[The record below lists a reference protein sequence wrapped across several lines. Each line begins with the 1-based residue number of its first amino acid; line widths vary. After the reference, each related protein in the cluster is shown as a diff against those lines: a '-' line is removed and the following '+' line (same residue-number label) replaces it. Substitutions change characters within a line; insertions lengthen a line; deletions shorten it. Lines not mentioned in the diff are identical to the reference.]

1 MKLLVT
7 HEVDAN
13 GVFCEGCIHYMNSR
27 PDPETGRTAPVCTLF
42 HEFLAPDLHG
52 RLFRCE
58 ACLESEERANKVA
71 ASAARLSEECGT
83 NEQ

>member
-13 GVFCEGCIHYMNSR
+13 GAFCEGCRHCMKCRY
-27 PDPETGRTAPVCTLF
+27 DPATEKTAPVCNLF
-42 HEFLAPDLHG
+42 RDYLSADLHG

-58 ACLESEERANKVA
+58 ACLEAEARANKVM
-71 ASAARLSEECGT
+71 ASAARL
-83 NEQ
+83 NEVLA

>member
-1 MKLLVT
+1 VKLLVT

-13 GVFCEGCIHYMNSR
+13 GVFCEGCIHRMNSR
-27 PDPETGRTAPVCTLF
+27 QDPETGRGAPVCTLF

-58 ACLESEERANKVA
+58 ACLEAEARANKVA
-71 ASAARLSEECGT
+71 ASAARLSEVLA
-83 NEQ
+83 